1 MAFNWKAFAASFL
14 DKQTEGIRERR
25 EEAKEFEE
33 EQEELAK
40 QNRRLIAERT
50 NLANSY
56 GQLGQKAMA
65 LGATKEQVM
74 AAMASGAQGIQ
85 TFYEKLLKA
94 ANQKGIS
101 TLGPAD
107 VEAIIDMP
115 EVFEVN
121 PEYIDMNL
129 NELAKIQY
137 GAAMKPG
144 TEAADVQT
152 SDSIIAS
159 LFGTNA
165 MSQAKQRLQDTKFS
179 GNLSIAD
186 VNELAAQADYN
197 ALFPNLGVNFFD
209 KEFYGPEAASKFLN
223 DLTEIEVDAVSGQ
236 AAEDFI
242 KSAGELFQ
250 RRMDS
255 DLEEDMKWAEKQR
268 NAQPPRTFLDAE
280 KDARELL
287 IQQRARALIEGTVGT
302 YGQTGLFDHKPSVDL
317 IRKIMGDEFVDNEI
331 ELIKNFNREETVLSD
346 REENLGSEEAIR
358 TGMEEAEAR
367 TQAGVV
373 EQEDTSNQEQ
383 TTETQEETT
392 QTETSD
398 TETKKAALLAKTF
411 PTRKSQRGLASK
423 GIWDRKY
430 EGKVDAQGK
439 AIIAPPRPDDGG
451 EKTKEIEITTG
462 AFESLQF
469 GTGKMKKVTEAEYW
483 DATYG
488 ETHDP
493 RTGLPLGIDELL
505 ED

>member
-1 MAFNWKAFAASFL
+1 MGFNWKAFAASFL

-40 QNRRLIAERT
+40 ENRRLLAERT

-152 SDSIIAS
+152 SDSILAS

-223 DLTEIEVDAVSGQ
+223 DLTEIEVDAVSGT

-242 KSAGELFQ
+242 KRAGDLFQ
-250 RRMDS
+250 RRMNS

-268 NAQPPRTFLDAE
+268 EEGRTFLDAE

-287 IQQRARALIEGTVGT
+287 VQQRARALIEGTVGT

-317 IRKIMGDEFVDNEI
+317 IRKIMGDDFVDDEI
-331 ELIKNFNREETVLSD
+331 ELIKSFNREETVLSD

-373 EQEDTSNQEQ
+373 EQETEQ
-383 TTETQEETT
+383 PVREEETT

-451 EKTKEIEITTG
+451 EKTKEIPIVTG
-462 AFESLQF
+462 LFDSP
-469 GTGKMKKVTEAEYW
+469 TGRMKKVTEAEYW
-483 DATYG
+483 DETYG

>member
-65 LGATKEQVM
+65 LGASKEQVM

-209 KEFYGPEAASKFLN
+209 KEFYGPESASKFLN
-223 DLTEIEVDAVSGQ
+223 DLTEIEVDAVSGT
-236 AAEDFI
+236 AAENFI
-242 KSAGELFQ
+242 SRAGDLFG
-250 RRMDS
+250 RRMNS
-255 DLEEDMKWAEKQR
+255 DLPEDMAWAEKQR
-268 NAQPPRTFLDAE
+268 EEGRTMMDAE
-280 KDARELL
+280 QDAREFL
-287 IQQRARALIEGTVGT
+287 IRQRASALIEGAVGT

-317 IRKIMGDEFVDNEI
+317 IRKIMGDKFVDDEI
-331 ELIKNFNREETVLSD
+331 ELIKSFDREETVLSD

-373 EQEDTSNQEQ
+373 EQEDTSSQEQ

-451 EKTKEIEITTG
+451 EKTKEIPIVTG
-462 AFESLQF
+462 LFDSP
-469 GTGKMKKVTEAEYW
+469 TGKKKKVTEAEYW
-483 DATYG
+483 DETYG

>member
-65 LGATKEQVM
+65 LGATKEQVI

-152 SDSIIAS
+152 SDSILAS

-209 KEFYGPEAASKFLN
+209 KEFYGPESASKFLN
-223 DLTEIEVDAVSGQ
+223 DLTEIEVDAVSGT
-236 AAEDFI
+236 AAENFI
-242 KSAGELFQ
+242 SRAGDLFG
-250 RRMDS
+250 RRMAS
-255 DLEEDMKWAEKQR
+255 DKPKDMAWAEKQR
-268 NAQPPRTFLDAE
+268 EEGRTMMDAE
-280 KDARELL
+280 QDAREFL
-287 IQQRARALIEGTVGT
+287 IRQRASALIEGTIGT

-317 IRKIMGDEFVDNEI
+317 IRKIMGDKFVDNEI
-331 ELIKNFNREETVLSD
+331 DLIKSFNREETVLSD

-423 GIWDRKY
+423 GIWDKKY

-451 EKTKEIEITTG
+451 EKTKEIPIVTG
-462 AFESLQF
+462 LFDSP
-469 GTGKMKKVTEAEYW
+469 TGKKKKVTEAEYW
-483 DATYG
+483 DETYG
-488 ETHDP
+488 KTHDP

>member
-14 DKQTEGIRERR
+14 EKQTEGIRERR
-25 EEAKEFEE
+25 QEAKEFEE

-65 LGATKEQVM
+65 LGATKEQVI

-152 SDSIIAS
+152 SDSILAS

-242 KSAGELFQ
+242 KRAGDLFG
-250 RRMDS
+250 RRMNS
-255 DLEEDMKWAEKQR
+255 DKPEDQAWAEKQR

-280 KDARELL
+280 QDARELL

-331 ELIKNFNREETVLSD
+331 ELIKSFNREETVLSD

-430 EGKVDAQGK
+430 KGKVDAQGK
-439 AIIAPPRPDDGG
+439 AIIAPARPDDGG
-451 EKTKEIEITTG
+451 EKTREIPITVGLFDSPTG
-462 AFESLQF
+462 R
-469 GTGKMKKVTEAEYW
+469 MKKVTEAEYW
-483 DATYG
+483 DETYG

>member
-1 MAFNWKAFAASFL
+1 MVFNWKAFAASFL

-40 QNRRLIAERT
+40 QNRRLLAERT
-50 NLANSY
+50 NLANQY

-65 LGATKEQVM
+65 LGATKEQVI

-137 GAAMKPG
+137 GAAMQPG
-144 TEAADVQT
+144 TKAADVQT
-152 SDSIIAS
+152 SDSVLAS
-159 LFGTNA
+159 LFGVNA
-165 MSQAKQRLQDTKFS
+165 MSQAKQRLQDTKFV

-209 KEFYGPEAASKFLN
+209 KEFYGPESASKFLN
-223 DLTEIEVDAVSGQ
+223 DLTEIEVDAVSGT
-236 AAEDFI
+236 AAENFI
-242 KSAGELFQ
+242 SRAGDLFG
-250 RRMDS
+250 RRMNS
-255 DLEEDMKWAEKQR
+255 DKPEDMAWAEKQR
-268 NAQPPRTFLDAE
+268 EEGRTMMDAE
-280 KDARELL
+280 QDAREFL
-287 IQQRARALIEGTVGT
+287 IRQRASALIEGTVGT

-317 IRKIMGDEFVDNEI
+317 IRKIMGDEFVDDEI
-331 ELIKNFNREETVLSD
+331 ELIKSFNREETVLSD

-411 PTRKSQRGLASK
+411 PTRESQRGLAAK

-430 EGKVDAQGK
+430 EGKIDEQGK
-439 AIIAPPRPDDGG
+439 AIIAPPRPPEGG
-451 EKTKEIEITTG
+451 EKTRELDVRVG
-462 AFESLQF
+462 LLGSR
-469 GTGKMKKVTEAEYW
+469 TGKKKKVTEAEYW

-488 ETHDP
+488 DTHNP
-493 RTGLPLGIDELL
+493 STGLPLGIDELL

>member
-242 KSAGELFQ
+242 KRAGDLFQ

-255 DLEEDMKWAEKQR
+255 DLEEDMAWAEKQR

-439 AIIAPPRPDDGG
+439 AIIAPARPDDGG
-451 EKTKEIEITTG
+451 AKTKELPIRAGGILNAPTG
-462 AFESLQF
+462 R
-469 GTGKMKKVTEAEYW
+469 MKKVTEAEYW

>member
-25 EEAKEFEE
+25 AEAKEFEE

-65 LGATKEQVM
+65 LGASKEQVM

-209 KEFYGPEAASKFLN
+209 KEFYGPESASKFLN
-223 DLTEIEVDAVSGQ
+223 DLTEIEVDAVSGT
-236 AAEDFI
+236 AAENFI
-242 KSAGELFQ
+242 SRAGDLFG
-250 RRMDS
+250 RRMNS
-255 DLEEDMKWAEKQR
+255 DLPEDMAWAEKQR
-268 NAQPPRTFLDAE
+268 EEGRTMMDAE
-280 KDARELL
+280 QDAREFL
-287 IQQRARALIEGTVGT
+287 IRQRASALIEGAVGT

-317 IRKIMGDEFVDNEI
+317 IRKIMGDKFVDDEI
-331 ELIKNFNREETVLSD
+331 ELIKSFDREETVLSD

-373 EQEDTSNQEQ
+373 EQEDTSSQEQ

-451 EKTKEIEITTG
+451 EKTKEIPIVTG
-462 AFESLQF
+462 LFDSP
-469 GTGKMKKVTEAEYW
+469 TGKKKKVTEAEYW
-483 DATYG
+483 DETYG

>member
-25 EEAKEFEE
+25 AEAKEFEE

-65 LGATKEQVM
+65 LGASKEQVM

-209 KEFYGPEAASKFLN
+209 KEFYGPESASKFLN
-223 DLTEIEVDAVSGQ
+223 DLTEIEVDAVSGT
-236 AAEDFI
+236 AAENFI
-242 KSAGELFQ
+242 SRAGDLFG
-250 RRMDS
+250 RRMNS
-255 DLEEDMKWAEKQR
+255 DLPEDMAWAEKQR
-268 NAQPPRTFLDAE
+268 EEGRTMMDAE
-280 KDARELL
+280 QDAREFL
-287 IQQRARALIEGTVGT
+287 IRQRASALIEGAVGT

-317 IRKIMGDEFVDNEI
+317 IRKIMGDKFVDDEI
-331 ELIKNFNREETVLSD
+331 ELIKSFDREETVLSD

-373 EQEDTSNQEQ
+373 EQEDTSSQEQ

-451 EKTKEIEITTG
+451 EKTKEIPIVTG
-462 AFESLQF
+462 LFDSP
-469 GTGKMKKVTEAEYW
+469 TGRMKKVTEAEYW
-483 DATYG
+483 DETYG

>member
-65 LGATKEQVM
+65 LGATKEQVI

-144 TEAADVQT
+144 AEAADVQT
-152 SDSIIAS
+152 SDSILAS

-209 KEFYGPEAASKFLN
+209 KEFYGPESASKFLN
-223 DLTEIEVDAVSGQ
+223 DLTEIEVDAVSGT
-236 AAEDFI
+236 AAENFI
-242 KSAGELFQ
+242 SRAGDLFG
-250 RRMDS
+250 RRMAS
-255 DLEEDMKWAEKQR
+255 DKPKDMAWAEKQR
-268 NAQPPRTFLDAE
+268 EEGRTMMDAE
-280 KDARELL
+280 QDAREFL
-287 IQQRARALIEGTVGT
+287 IRQRASALIEGTIGT

-317 IRKIMGDEFVDNEI
+317 IRKIMGDKFVDNEI
-331 ELIKNFNREETVLSD
+331 DLIKSFNREETVLSD

-423 GIWDRKY
+423 GIWDKKY

-451 EKTKEIEITTG
+451 EKTKEIPIVTG
-462 AFESLQF
+462 LFDSP
-469 GTGKMKKVTEAEYW
+469 TGKKKKVTEAEYW
-483 DATYG
+483 DETYG